1 MSTWYPQVPQK
12 KGRVGRTISYLKAH
26 PLLCLLILSPGIPE
40 YLSGSS
46 NMAFLVLA
54 PPVFFLFLAANV
66 ALYGPG
72 VILIR
77 EAKIRWNKGWASVFL
92 LGAAYG
98 IVEEGLALRTLFN
111 PTSSVVGN
119 LGVYGHW
126 LGVNWVWTVGLVIF
140 HSVFSIG
147 LPIFLFGLAF
157 PNLKSRSLVSMR
169 GIRIS
174 LITLAIDSVLL
185 SLLVNYWP
193 AEIWGLLILSS
204 IVVALLVVAGKKLP
218 ADFLKTVRAE
228 PRWRPRAFFLLGVVF
243 FPIWLLAG
251 GFAAGV
257 NLFPPI
263 IIVFDIVA
271 SLWILRLVFRSMGTE
286 LNQAH
291 KVAFAFGLISPIII
305 FGIVASVSFPLVLM
319 NDLLVILFSN
329 KMWKKWK
336 AWTFNQRYLLMEKLP
351 RLGRDGS
358 SMP

>member
-1 MSTWYPQVPQK
+1 MSTWCPQITER
-12 KGRVGRTISYLKAH
+12 KGRIVQIISYLKAH
-26 PLLCLLILSPGIPE
+26 PLLCLLILTPGIPE
-40 YLSGSS
+40 YLSGST
-46 NMAFLVLA
+46 NMAFLVLN
-54 PPVFFLFLAANV
+54 PPVFFLLLAANL

-147 LPIFLFGLAF
+147 LPIFIFGLAF
-157 PNLKSRSLVSMR
+157 PDLKDRSLVSTR

-174 LITLAIDSVLL
+174 ILTLATDSVLL

-193 AEIWGLLILSS
+193 AEIGGLLVLSS
-204 IVVALLVVAGKKLP
+204 TVIVVLIVAAKKLP
-218 ADFLKTVRAE
+218 ADFLKTARTE
-228 PRWRPRAFFLLGVVF
+228 PRWRPRAFFLIGAAF

-251 GFAAGV
+251 GFAASA
-257 NLFPPI
+257 NLFPPAI
-263 IIVFDIVA
+263 MVFDIVV
-271 SLWILRLVFRSMGTE
+271 SLWILRLVFRSMGTQ

-305 FGIVASVSFPLVLM
+305 FGLAASASFPLVLM
-319 NDLLVILFSN
+319 NDFLVILFSN
-329 KMWKKWK
+329 KMWRKWK
-336 AWTFNQRYLLMEKLP
+336 TWTLTQHYSLMQNLPKLGSD
-351 RLGRDGS
+351 GRS
-358 SMP
+358 LT

>member
-1 MSTWYPQVPQK
+1 MSMVSPSTAER
-12 KGRVGRTISYLKAH
+12 KGRVARIISYLKAH
-26 PLLCLLILSPGIPE
+26 PLLCLLILTPGIPE

-46 NMAFLVLA
+46 NMAFLILN
-54 PPVFFLFLAANV
+54 PPVFFLFLAANL

-92 LGAAYG
+92 MGAAYG

-147 LPIFLFGLAF
+147 LPIFIFGLAF
-157 PNLKSRSLVSMR
+157 PDLKSKSLVSTKGM
-169 GIRIS
+169 RIS
-174 LITLAIDSVLL
+174 ILTLAADSVLL

-193 AEIWGLLILSS
+193 AEIWGLLIFSS
-204 IVVALLVVAGKKLP
+204 IVVTLLVVAAKKLP
-218 ADFLKTVRAE
+218 LDFLRSVRAE
-228 PRWRPRAFFLLGVVF
+228 PRWRPRSFFLLGAAF

-251 GFAAGV
+251 GFAAGA

-263 IIVFDIVA
+263 VIVFDIVV
-271 SLWILRLVFRSMGTE
+271 SLWVLRLVFRSMGTQ
-286 LNQAH
+286 LNQPH

-305 FGIVASVSFPLVLM
+305 FGVAASASFPLILL
-319 NDLLVILFSN
+319 NDLLVVLFSK
-329 KMWKKWK
+329 KMWRKWK
-336 AWTFNQRYLLMEKLP
+336 SWTFTQHYSLMQTLP
-351 RLGRDGS
+351 KFGDGS
-358 SMP
+358 PLA